1 MGRSSTRTREHRCSR
16 KGEGS
21 VCRGALCP
29 LCGWRKRWTERWM
42 DSCIISLS
50 TEVSQGRGKG
60 RETLGVDMFS
70 YEIGDSGH
78 ASGFPLKKTKE
89 LPGACC
95 PKDWWRGWLYH
106 LNGLLFQKTPHERV
120 ASDLTFLSF
129 FFSRAMD
136 PQRSKVPKWSLK
148 EKARP
153 ARTELPWPHFSWHLP
168 R

>member
-1 MGRSSTRTREHRCSR
+1 ML
-16 KGEGS
+16 
-21 VCRGALCP
+21 A
-29 LCGWRKRWTERWM
+29 M
-42 DSCIISLS
+42 
-50 TEVSQGRGKG
+50 
-60 RETLGVDMFS
+60 DMFS
-70 YEIGDSGH
+70 YETSDSGH
-78 ASGFPLKKTKE
+78 VNGFQFKKKKE
-89 LPGACC
+89 ETQGACC

-120 ASDLTFLSF
+120 ARDQTFLSF

-168 R
+168 RQRYLFSIFKELHMQEVYGRIGRGINVFFGFLSHQWQPSLPTGFLVLA